1 MCERCGLAKARFVI
15 LSEALRMK
23 VCGRCAAESR
33 GYPGLRIATLVEPA
47 VETLPDFQQERKVSV
62 SRFDFTRLTPFQRIL
77 LSSVSR

>member
-23 VCGRCAAESR
+23 ACGRCAAESR
-33 GYPGLRIATLVEPA
+33 AYPGLRIATLVEPA
-47 VETLPDFQQERKVSV
+47 VETVPDFQEERKVSV
-62 SRFDFTRLTPFQRIL
+62 SRFDLTCLTPFQRIL